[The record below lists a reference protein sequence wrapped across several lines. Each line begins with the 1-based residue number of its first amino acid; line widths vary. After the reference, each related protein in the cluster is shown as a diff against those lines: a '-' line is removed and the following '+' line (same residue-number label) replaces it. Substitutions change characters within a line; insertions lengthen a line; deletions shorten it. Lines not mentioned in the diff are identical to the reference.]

1 MCVERGQGRRGI
13 VPFGLINREGGR
25 EGGSNERDVAL
36 VLPHLRKARS
46 IALELLVSSSMIYIW
61 EKHLEDAKK
70 I

>member
-1 MCVERGQGRRGI
+1 

-46 IALELLVSSSMIYIW
+46 IALELLVSSSMIYI
-61 EKHLEDAKK
+61 
-70 I
+70 